1 MKQLLLL
8 AGVFVATGTVALA
21 QQTEPVSSPERFEV
35 PLQPSTNLPAMP
47 PMHGLKKGATTQEVQ
62 DYLWYSQVIPR
73 PRTGGDSSRYDVTFP
88 VAFSGGTE
96 FRGAGQIFAPS
107 VFYSYY
113 NGKPYTEES
122 SWISGR
128 QNSPFGSDLEY
139 IEQFKGAGE
148 FTIDELVMLFYN
160 NPGGPTPSPIAA
172 TVYKIPKN
180 YNATT
185 DFSGSTYKRVGFQA
199 LAEDLQD
206 RGLVAYEAEID
217 DIGLDSTTVSTGG
230 DGFNIHATDFV
241 FENPLQF
248 GKDTAAMVIISS
260 PVADPNPQPVP
271 ANGDYTRLIAYDE
284 YASGSIE
291 VDPNNPNASIDTR
304 ANPLDSF
311 KTFGVVMFKRNDS
324 NMIYSAWNALL
335 SIRTNSEGQQVQT
348 PVRLNSNII
357 FVGRVDLASGV
368 SYHFGKDIN
377 EQGLGSVTP
386 NPVTTDARLPFSLKE
401 RAHVTMEVFNS
412 AGEQVKK
419 LVDYTYIPGNYSVV
433 LPVSDLRSGAYVV
446 RMTANEK
453 VYTTKLTVAR

>member
-1 MKQLLLL
+1 MKRLLFL
-8 AGVFVATGTVALA
+8 AAAFMATGTVAFA
-21 QQTEPVSSPERFEV
+21 QQMEPVEHPQRLV
-35 PLQPSTNLPAMP
+35 IPLRPTTGDRPAMP
-47 PMHGLKKGATTQEVQ
+47 SNESLKGGATPQEVQ
-62 DYLWYSQVIPR
+62 DYLWYSQILPR
-73 PRTGGDSSRYDVTFP
+73 PMQGGDSNRYDLIFP
-88 VAFSGGTE
+88 VSFGGGTE

-107 VFYSYY
+107 VLYSYY

-139 IEQFKGAGE
+139 IEQFRGAGD
-148 FTIDELVMLFYN
+148 FTIDEIVLLFFE
-160 NPGGPTPSPIAA
+160 NPTGPSPSPIVAN
-172 TVYKIPKN
+172 VYKIPKN

-185 DFSGSTYKRVGFQA
+185 DFTGSTYKRVGFQA
-199 LAEDLQD
+199 LAENLEDQ
-206 RGLVAYEAEID
+206 GLLVHQAEID
-217 DIGLDSTTVSTGG
+217 DIGLDSTIAN
-230 DGFNIHATDFV
+230 DLINPTDLIFDT
-241 FENPLQF
+241 PLQF
-248 GKDTAAMVIISS
+248 TKDEAAMVVVSS
-260 PVADPNPQPVP
+260 PVAD
-271 ANGDYTRLIAYDE
+271 ANTEPPPTDGDYTYLIAYDE
-284 YASGSIE
+284 YEKGY
-291 VDPNNPNASIDTR
+291 VTTDPNNPNAVIDTR
-304 ANPLDSF
+304 SNPLDSF
-311 KTFGVVMFKRNDS
+311 KTFGVVQFKRNDS
-324 NMIYSAWNALL
+324 NMIYSAWNALV
-335 SIRTNSEGQQVQT
+335 SVRTNSQGVEEQV
-348 PVRLNSNII
+348 PVRLNTNMI

-412 AGEQVKK
+412 AGEAVKK